1 LYAPTGLVDLFE
13 AALHDEEV
21 FRDNVKVFAQEPI
34 NEEAR
39 LTPSRIAPLV
49 RQSLPD
55 LKPTSANKM
64 FNAFI
69 RSNAAAPKVV
79 EFNSIHDVL
88 HRSALA
94 EYYTYVGIPLIE
106 CLRPEADKMS
116 FLLVEGQRSFKY
128 QVSAGVKEFYA
139 GVMPADKF
147 VDLLDTMRWYEG
159 ANYKQNIVNP
169 HIKYLRDLMGGGG
182 PPRGVRWASGKGAVL
197 LPLQGRVR
205 QRDGIPGSGFRVLEA
220 DLRRVW

>member
-13 AALHDEEV
+13 AAMHDDEV

-79 EFNSIHDVL
+79 EFNSIPDVQN
-88 HRSALA
+88 RAALA
-94 EYYTYVGIPLIE
+94 ENFKKVGIPLLE
-106 CLRPEADKMS
+106 CLRPEAEKMA
-116 FLLVEGQRSFKY
+116 FLRVEGQRSFKY

-169 HIKYLRDLMGGGG
+169 HIKYLRDLMGGG
-182 PPRGVRWASGKGAVL
+182 RHSRVEKSDFSDVAVL
-197 LPLQGRVR
+197 LPVLGKAQDTVE
-205 QRDGIPGSGFRVLEA
+205 IPGISFPVPLVDRS
-220 DLRRVW
+220 